1 MIRKRPGDRDP
12 DGASGFGRTDGQDE
26 NFTKKFRQDPW
37 TVQPASAKSERSYS
51 RLDNDNGGDQWQEPK
66 SSENVLRN
74 KSEFS
79 DRAPTRSIA
88 NLVLD
93 NAGEVN
99 GGGSGALP
107 NVDMDN

>member
-1 MIRKRPGDRDP
+1 MRIRKRNDADGYRRGAMGIDGNK
-12 DGASGFGRTDGQDE
+12 GASFLD
-26 NFTKKFRQDPW
+26 NSQDPW
-37 TVQPASAKSERSYS
+37 TQQSVHEERSYS
-51 RLDNDNGGDQWQEPK
+51 RNTGKSGDKFTELDSQDL
-66 SSENVLRN
+66 LRN

-93 NAGEVN
+93 DAGEVN
-99 GGGSGALP
+99 SGYSGRLP